1 MSEFYKELKEL
12 RLERKITLEE
22 INNRT
27 KISLEALKSIESG
40 QFNQLPHTYL
50 RLFIR
55 AYATE
60 IGADTEL
67 ILSHLEKDLDDDSF
81 SIKLNIDSIEKPQEH
96 STSNDYEKKQLNTID
111 DDQLPA
117 KKSAKT
123 SAKNIR
129 SDMIKGITLI
139 FILIF
144 SIYIIRKINSEEA
157 VKAPIILPSN
167 YEEEGPVTKQIL
179 QSDFDILTESKQ
191 MMEAKS
197 PFTLKIATSEK
208 IWYGYTIDTLK
219 YTDHVLPPGDNRQ
232 YAFTDS
238 ISVLFKHSKGLN
250 LYLNGFSLNSFDSES
265 YPLRLIISTI
275 NKTVIIQQFT
285 PNS

>member
-67 ILSHLEKDLDDDSF
+67 ILSQLEKDLDDDSF

-117 KKSAKT
+117 KK

-208 IWYGYTIDTLK
+208 IWYGYNIDTLR
-219 YTDHVLPPGDNRQ
+219 YSDHVLPPGDNKL

-250 LYLNGFSLNSFDSES
+250 LYLNGLRINSFDSES
-265 YPLRLIISTI
+265 YPLRIIVSTI

>member
-22 INNRT
+22 INSRT
-27 KISLEALKSIESG
+27 KISLEALKSIERG
-40 QFNQLPHTYL
+40 QFNQLPNTYL

-60 IGADTEL
+60 IGVKPEQ
-67 ILSHLEKDLDDDSF
+67 ILSQLEKFLNDDSF
-81 SIKLNIDSIEKPQEH
+81 SIKLKLDSIEKLQEQP
-96 STSNDYEKKQLNTID
+96 TSNDSEKTLLNTVNE
-111 DDQLPA
+111 DQLIVI
-117 KKSAKT
+117 KT
-123 SAKNIR
+123 SKNIR
-129 SDMIKGITLI
+129 TDTIKGIILV
-139 FILIF
+139 FVLIF
-144 SIYIIRKINSEEA
+144 SIYIIRQINSEEA
-157 VKAPIILPSN
+157 VKAPIILPSK
-167 YEEEGPVTKQIL
+167 YEEEGPVTVQML
-179 QSDFDILTESKQ
+179 QSNFDILTESKQ
-191 MMEAKS
+191 IMEAKS

-208 IWYGYTIDTLK
+208 IWYGYNIDTLR
-219 YTDHVLPPGDNRQ
+219 YSDHVLPPGDNKL

-250 LYLNGFSLNSFDSES
+250 LYLNGLRINSFDSES
-265 YPLRLIISTI
+265 YPLRLIVSTI

>member
-67 ILSHLEKDLDDDSF
+67 ILSQLEKDLDDDSF

-117 KKSAKT
+117 KK

-208 IWYGYTIDTLK
+208 IWYGYNIDTLR
-219 YTDHVLPPGDNRQ
+219 YSDHVLPPGDNKL

-250 LYLNGFSLNSFDSES
+250 LYLNGLSLNSFDSES
-265 YPLRLIISTI
+265 YPLKLIVSTI
-275 NKTVIIQQFT
+275 NKTIIIQQFT